1 VIQPAPLAAL
11 RAPPYFSTPC
21 FPLTRSSFLLES
33 SFRTVAFLPWCHH
46 SLCTWST
53 HVASLSHV
61 LCRPCRDVWYF
72 FIACKYTLNILC
84 RRGVWNVDTHISL
97 MHFIGNEEKE
107 RRTFIKKNIIYMEI
121 NLHLYNSFSL
131 FHLIYIYIFA
141 KAGNVKAS
149 NISVNC
155 RYYNFIIIINNNNIH
170 LVKLLLIYS
179 LIYFIGYFRNKN
191 KRAIISLMYIYDII
205 ISRIFVEVN
214 CLLEYH
220 MCIYSISSI

>member
-1 VIQPAPLAAL
+1 
-11 RAPPYFSTPC
+11 
-21 FPLTRSSFLLES
+21 
-33 SFRTVAFLPWCHH
+33 
-46 SLCTWST
+46 
-53 HVASLSHV
+53 
-61 LCRPCRDVWYF
+61 
-72 FIACKYTLNILC
+72 
-84 RRGVWNVDTHISL
+84 

-131 FHLIYIYIFA
+131 FLIYIYIFA